1 MDLNMDKNPETAEEA
16 LYQGLVMRLLP
27 NLSEVGIDR
36 TELDQTIK
44 NLSAMLPENTVNFL
58 KFKATLKFLGI
69 GDSDDSK

>member
-1 MDLNMDKNPETAEEA
+1 MNYSMDKNPENEEEA

-58 KFKATLKFLGI
+58 KFKATLKFLGS

>member
-1 MDLNMDKNPETAEEA
+1 MNYSMDKNPENEEEA
-16 LYQGLVMRLLP
+16 LYQGLVMRLRP

>member
-1 MDLNMDKNPETAEEA
+1 MNYSMDKNPENEEEA